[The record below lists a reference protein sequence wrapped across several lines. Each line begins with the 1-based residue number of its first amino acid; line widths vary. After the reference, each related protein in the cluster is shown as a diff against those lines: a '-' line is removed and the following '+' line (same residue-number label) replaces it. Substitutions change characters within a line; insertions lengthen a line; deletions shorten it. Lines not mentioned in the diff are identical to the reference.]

1 VNDVEPSTGGSA
13 RPSLIIG
20 RGLIRRCGRCGSRG
34 IFADH
39 FHLRERCPRCGY
51 RFVREAGAF
60 TGVLMLNMALTFGLM
75 FLVFMGYVLWRGV
88 TGDDVSIWPFA
99 GVALVIAVALP
110 ILGYSFAW
118 STWVAIDLATRPL
131 DPDEELEALEHEHAD
146 GADPGLGAGDPGQ
159 I

>member
-1 VNDVEPSTGGSA
+1 
-13 RPSLIIG
+13 
-20 RGLIRRCGRCGSRG
+20 
-34 IFADH
+34 
-39 FHLRERCPRCGY
+39 
-51 RFVREAGAF
+51 
-60 TGVLMLNMALTFGLM
+60 
-75 FLVFMGYVLWRGV
+75 MGYVLWRGV

-146 GADPGLGAGDPGQ
+146 GSDPGLGAGDPGQ